1 MGTPMAMLSIV
12 EFQPQW
18 VMKEPK
24 EGCDRMTSYGAHD
37 ITQPRFLIRS
47 KYTHGSIGA
56 LLGLM
61 SIISGCTTHR
71 NGLCVAPRPGASS
84 STFLPL
90 KQMVLLIHIHTYI
103 YIYITE
109 SRYFSYNHYKY
120 LFVSSHKLTCF
131 NK

>member
-1 MGTPMAMLSIV
+1 MGTPVAMLSIV

-37 ITQPRFLIRS
+37 ITQLRFLIRS
-47 KYTHGSIGA
+47 KYTHGSIGV

-61 SIISGCTTHR
+61 SITSGCTTHR
-71 NGLCVAPRPGASS
+71 NGLCVASRLGASS

-90 KQMVLLIHIHTYI
+90 KQMVLSI
-103 YIYITE
+103 YIY
-109 SRYFSYNHYKY
+109 
-120 LFVSSHKLTCF
+120 HKLSSLLI
-131 NK
+131 